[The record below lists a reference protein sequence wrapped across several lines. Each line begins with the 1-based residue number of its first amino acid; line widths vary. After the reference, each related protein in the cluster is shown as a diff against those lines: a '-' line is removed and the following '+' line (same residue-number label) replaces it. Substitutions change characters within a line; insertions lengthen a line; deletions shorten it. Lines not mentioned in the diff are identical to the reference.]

1 MTATIGIVMLTR
13 RSVLL
18 GGGALAGLAA
28 AEFVGM
34 TAHTPGTAAP
44 PRQKPSTAVWFDVIS
59 DIQGDLADLDRA
71 LDGLEAFGRADA
83 LLVNGDLTPNG
94 REHEYEELFD
104 RLRLGEHPDALYTI
118 GNHEFYNGESSEVS
132 VERFLRHSAMPG
144 LFSAHEVGGVP
155 VIRLGTTDGSEAGG
169 HCVILGRTQLDWLR
183 DTLEE
188 CPRQRPVLVMSHH
201 ALPGTVSGTF
211 TDPLTQAPRIYS
223 SDYAESDELLALL
236 AGFPNALLLSGHT
249 HWSLY
254 REDWLTRRT
263 APGGHPDGFA
273 AVNTGAVQTGFGPD
287 GRGGEAPLDRQENQG
302 LRIEV
307 DGPTVRIHALDFR
320 RNAVI
325 RTAEFRVDGRPG
337 PVVVAS
343 PGWPGAVT

>member
-1 MTATIGIVMLTR
+1 MLTR
-13 RSVLL
+13 RSVLV

-28 AEFVGM
+28 AQFVGM
-34 TAHTPGTAAP
+34 TAHTPGPAAQP
-44 PRQKPSTAVWFDVIS
+44 MRKPSTAVWFDVIS
-59 DIQGDLADLDRA
+59 DIQGDFADLDRA
-71 LDGLEAFGRADA
+71 LDGLAAFGRADA

-94 REHEYEELFD
+94 REREYEELFD
-104 RLRLGEHPDALYTI
+104 RLRRSGHPDALYTI
-118 GNHEFYNGESSEVS
+118 GNHEFYNDESSGVS

-144 LFSAHEVGGVP
+144 LFSAHDVGGVP
-155 VIRLGTTDGSEAGG
+155 VIRLGTIDGSEASG

-183 DTLEE
+183 DTLRE
-188 CPRQRPVLVMSHH
+188 CRRERPVLVMSHH
-201 ALPGTVSGTF
+201 ALPRTVSGTF
-211 TDPLTQAPRIYS
+211 TDPLTQAPKIYS
-223 SDYAESDELLALL
+223 NDYAESPELLDLL
-236 AGFPNALLLSGHT
+236 GGFPNVLLMSGHT

-263 APGGHPDGFA
+263 VPGGHQDGFA

-287 GRGGEAPLDRQENQG
+287 GRGGEEPVDRNENQG

-307 DGPTVRIHALDFR
+307 DGPTVRVHALDFR
-320 RNAVI
+320 RSAVI

-343 PGWPGAVT
+343 PGWPGQVT